1 MANRAYLKD
10 LLETN
15 RFYGGNL
22 SVEQCINL
30 YEHDT
35 WLDNGGYGWD
45 TKKEDYLEA
54 WDAFCEGR
62 CVGWQD

>member
-1 MANRAYLKD
+1 MANRIHLQG

-15 RFYGGNL
+15 RLYGGNL
-22 SVEQCINL
+22 SVEQCVEL
-30 YEHDT
+30 YERDT
-35 WLDNGGYGWD
+35 WLADGG
-45 TKKEDYLEA
+45 EDYLEA